1 MLKHKQRSSKH
12 ARADLTWGTDIK
24 MQVGDLT
31 FLQALNA
38 SPVIWKKRKE
48 KKKGKVNIPLL
59 FLNAHYLMSTGN
71 ADLILLWQKGRAK
84 DSLKCLSRFF
94 PFPLTR
100 TLPLCVCVCV
110 RSHKCSPLFEPF
122 DNNNDSGKDYHS
134 WPLLNFKVKGALQLW
149 LCVYQRKANDELI
162 SYGLRLL
169 SPHLSEDLSHPLSGR
184 MLS

>member
-1 MLKHKQRSSKH
+1 MPRQWFKKK
-12 ARADLTWGTDIK
+12 K
-24 MQVGDLT
+24 E
-31 FLQALNA
+31 
-38 SPVIWKKRKE
+38 KKRKKKE

-100 TLPLCVCVCV
+100 TLPLRVCVCVC
-110 RSHKCSPLFEPF
+110 SHKRSPLFEPF